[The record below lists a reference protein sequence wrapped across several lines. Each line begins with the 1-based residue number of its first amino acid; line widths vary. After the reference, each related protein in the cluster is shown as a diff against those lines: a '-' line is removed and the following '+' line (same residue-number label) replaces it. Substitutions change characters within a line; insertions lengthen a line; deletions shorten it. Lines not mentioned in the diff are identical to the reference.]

1 MTEQSAIRSSSV
13 LERLVL
19 NEFAALDDRSR
30 TPSDSRCSSD
40 EPGLSQFGRTPV
52 QAPALLRQCRD
63 RLATLDDVV
72 GSRCSEADVV
82 RCCRS
87 LADRG
92 LLTQVELGEEPAVGM
107 GRPAYELAVDPAVIR
122 GVGGDDERFGSR
134 ELDAP
139 TP

>member
-1 MTEQSAIRSSSV
+1 MTDQSTIRSTSV

-19 NEFAALDDRSR
+19 DEFAALA
-30 TPSDSRCSSD
+30 DS
-40 EPGLSQFGRTPV
+40 GRTPV
-52 QAPALLRQCRD
+52 QAPTLVGQCRD

-92 LLTQVELGEEPAVGM
+92 LLTTVELGEESAVGM

-122 GVGGDDERFGSR
+122 EFVDDDERLRSR
-134 ELDAP
+134 ELDTLAP
-139 TP
+139 